1 MRDSPRAS
9 EKAFGSGTAR
19 QWIFMEI
26 KMTNA
31 PSKST
36 TIGLSMGA
44 ACIALL
50 FGTAVAAAD
59 SVIITK
65 EQAPEV
71 QQYIVKQHV
80 EPVTPSD
87 NFDVQVGT
95 VVPETVEIHQ
105 LDVPSLPKEYDYMV
119 VNGQT
124 VIVDPQTRKIVQVL
138 H

>member
-1 MRDSPRAS
+1 
-9 EKAFGSGTAR
+9 
-19 QWIFMEI
+19 MEI

-80 EPVTPSD
+80 EPVTPPD

-105 LDVPSLPKEYDYMV
+105 LDVPTLPKEYDYMV

>member
-1 MRDSPRAS
+1 
-9 EKAFGSGTAR
+9 
-19 QWIFMEI
+19 
-26 KMTNA
+26 MTNA
-31 PSKST
+31 ISRS
-36 TIGLSMGA
+36 IRINFSMGT

-65 EQAPEV
+65 DQAPEV

-87 NFDVQVGT
+87 DFDVQVGT
-95 VVPETVEIHQ
+95 VVPDTIVIHR
-105 LDVPSLPKEYDYMV
+105 LAVPSLPKEYEYMI

-124 VIVDPQTRKIVQVL
+124 VIVDPETRKIVQIL

>member
-1 MRDSPRAS
+1 VHPKKSSAQELP
-9 EKAFGSGTAR
+9 R

-50 FGTAVAAAD
+50 FNTAVASAD

-65 EQAPEV
+65 DQAPEV

-80 EPVTPSD
+80 EPVAPPD

-105 LDVPSLPKEYDYMV
+105 LAVPSLPKEYDYMV

-124 VIVDPQTRKIVQVL
+124 VIVDPETRKIVQVL